1 MNGLKTTI
9 RVFLQFLF
17 LLFRAS
23 GERFCFAMRQYHGD
37 FSQSTAQ
44 FLNLVGRQRCFSTHP
59 LSALPVEINRGAI
72 LYCFILEYRQ
82 RLERWPRTGQDGLHL
97 GLLPWRGESSNVG
110 LNQSH
115 DPSHDAVV
123 ATNLYCKPQHH
134 PKKLVSHPLLKTAFG
149 HSPGSVCCVLATRS
163 QCASLPSLPEV
174 AKPFLLL
181 APSNSSF

>member
-1 MNGLKTTI
+1 MSGLKTTI

-17 LLFRAS
+17 LLFRAF

-59 LSALPVEINRGAI
+59 LSALLVEINRVAI
-72 LYCFILEYRQ
+72 LFGFILEYRE
-82 RLERWPRTGQDGLHL
+82 RLERWPRTGQDGFHL

-115 DPSHDAVV
+115 DSAQKALSV
-123 ATNLYCKPQHH
+123 ARRCRRDQP
-134 PKKLVSHPLLKTAFG
+134 
-149 HSPGSVCCVLATRS
+149 
-163 QCASLPSLPEV
+163 
-174 AKPFLLL
+174 
-181 APSNSSF
+181 